1 MTVGNSAIEG
11 AMSNGS
17 GHSAGEA
24 VVETNR
30 LAKMQTGPPRLKVRI
45 TYLLSRPLFLGQIR
59 SSKLARD
66 IAANEDARNNL

>member
-1 MTVGNSAIEG
+1 MTVGNSAIER

-30 LAKMQTGPPRLKVRI
+30 LANVDT
-45 TYLLSRPLFLGQIR
+45 TLLELHLVG
-59 SSKLARD
+59 
-66 IAANEDARNNL
+66 